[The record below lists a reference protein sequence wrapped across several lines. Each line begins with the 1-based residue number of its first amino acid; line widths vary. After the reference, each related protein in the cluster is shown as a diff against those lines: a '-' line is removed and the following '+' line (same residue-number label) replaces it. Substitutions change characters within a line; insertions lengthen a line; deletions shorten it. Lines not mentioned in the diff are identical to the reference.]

1 MQDRIIVRIAPR
13 PDGVSIWSVALFG
26 DDNPDLIREFLT
38 RSFSVLDVTSVELGR
53 AEHFGRIRYAS
64 TDRAP
69 EIWRQ
74 LSRRLRASAG
84 GEGISQ
90 PLAHLHLD
98 WPDAQP
104 LTIHRVGETFT
115 SWQARLTEPGRVRLF
130 HPALLRRR
138 DVAFRLRERLSTV
151 VGCDKVGVNTFLGEL
166 SVRFRPEVIALEQ
179 VVRELERSW
188 DYVLHG
194 TDAPLRRGR
203 LLAASGL
210 LGVAYAGQFL
220 VPALRPVAML
230 GVALYGLPNVIAT
243 LRELRELKV
252 GLPALYATGLV
263 LTLLRGLP
271 FHTSVMALLLQIWP
285 RLAFLAFTRSQR
297 RLFGPIR
304 RRVLAVRVLGADGKP
319 ALRDIGAVQPGD
331 LIIVGEGEVVPV
343 DGTVAEGHATIDETV
358 LTGRPSLA
366 DAAPGTRVFAATG
379 ILSGEIRVRVER
391 VGAGTV
397 ASTIAA
403 GLPTTRF
410 SGLPSAA
417 SAEHI
422 ATRNARPALAL
433 GFASLLLTR
442 QIRPTQVILRPDFA
456 TEPRL
461 AAQLGALHD
470 VAAGLLSG
478 VFFRTPAAID
488 RLAVAD
494 VLIFDDSVG
503 IDRRRLEVA
512 DVVCAGSLAPD
523 ALLALAAAGFG
534 AEAGAVGEALQRAC
548 AEREAVPDPADRLSR
563 TAGLARFCAADGA
576 WVDVATAERAT
587 EAGWRL
593 PASLLAPKPASPRGA
608 GRRRA
613 QQAGAAEHRLV
624 VRRNGIV
631 AGALILLPRGDL
643 LATTVIAALRT
654 RRPDARIVYLSS
666 RAQAQAEAAAN
677 RVGISMVHGG
687 LRDEEKAAVVA
698 TYGART
704 VFVGDG
710 ASPRCAGAM
719 AEAMVSVSVGG
730 LGSVPTDGAD
740 VVLLRDGLV
749 QLPALWQ
756 IGAGHRAR
764 IDTDYRAIYA
774 ANLSAVAGALVAGLG
789 SFEVGLASN
798 ATTAILLARHWA
810 RLAALQA
817 AAGVPR
823 SPVAGGEPAFGPE
836 GLDIPDLPELD
847 LSEFDSPGLDLPEAT
862 EAPEAFDAADGDGGG
877 E

>member
-1 MQDRIIVRIAPR
+1 M
-13 PDGVSIWSVALFG
+13 
-26 DDNPDLIREFLT
+26 
-38 RSFSVLDVTSVELGR
+38 LDVTSVELRR

-74 LSRRLRASAG
+74 LSRVLRAGTGVQARSG
-84 GEGISQ
+84 GEGRAQ
-90 PLAHLHLD
+90 PLVDLHLD
-98 WPDAQP
+98 WPEAQHV
-104 LTIHRVGETFT
+104 TIHRVGEAFT
-115 SWQARLTEPGRVRLF
+115 NWQARLTEAGRVRLF

-179 VVRELERSW
+179 VVRELERAW

-194 TDAPLRRGR
+194 ADAPLQRGR
-203 LLAASGL
+203 LLAASSL

-304 RRVLAVRVLGADGKP
+304 RRVLAVRVIGDDGKP
-319 ALRDIGAVQPGD
+319 ALRDISAVQPGD
-331 LIIVGEGEVVPV
+331 LIIVGEGEIVPV
-343 DGTVAEGHATIDETV
+343 DGTVAEGHATVDETV

-366 DAAPGTRVFAATG
+366 DAVQGTRVLAATE
-379 ILSGEIRVRVER
+379 ILSGEIRIRAER

-397 ASTIAA
+397 SATIAA
-403 GLPTTRF
+403 GLPTTHF

-442 QIRPTQVILRPDFA
+442 QIRPAQVLLRPDFA

-478 VFFRTPAAID
+478 IFFRTPAAID

-534 AEAGAVGEALQRAC
+534 AEAGEAGEALQRAC
-548 AEREAVPDPADRLSR
+548 AERDVAPNPAEKLSR
-563 TAGLARFCAADGA
+563 TAGLARFRAADGA
-576 WVDVATAERAT
+576 WVDVATAERAVD
-587 EAGWRL
+587 AGWRL
-593 PASLLAPKPASPRGA
+593 PASLLAPKPASPRT
-608 GRRRA
+608 GRRRTE
-613 QQAGAAEHRLV
+613 QAGDAEHRLV
-624 VRRNGIV
+624 VRRAGVV
-631 AGALILLPRGDL
+631 AGAVTLLPRGDL

-666 RAQAQAEAAAN
+666 RAQAQAETAAN

-710 ASPRCAGAM
+710 ASRRCAAAM

-730 LGSVPTDGAD
+730 LGSVPTDVAD
-740 VVLLRDGLV
+740 VVLLHGGLP

-798 ATTAILLARHWA
+798 AITAVLLGRHWA
-810 RLAALQA
+810 RLAALQV
-817 AAGVPR
+817 AAGVPG

-836 GLDIPDLPELD
+836 GFDVPDLPGFD
-847 LSEFDSPGLDLPEAT
+847 LPGFDLPEAPDS
-862 EAPEAFDAADGDGGG
+862 PEAFDAADGDGGG